1 MFDNWDTDDGQV
13 PALSVDQQIEAL
25 KRVIES
31 VQGFAL
37 WLVIALAVVLIAA
50 ALIVKFRFPGRMRGF
65 ALTATGI
72 VVGCAAGLISV
83 ILYMQISRMA
93 LQGEINLYFWLIVGL
108 FAYLFAAVLANLF
121 VHLFAKKAFKPVLW
135 GTLALFAAYVVVILC
150 LFPTQEGYE
159 PKNNALY
166 IVLTVVLVAAVLVL
180 AVLFDRKKGSA
191 SDTKQLAYAGVCIA
205 TAFALSY
212 VKFFSLPMGGSVTLV
227 SMLPIMLYAYMFG
240 AKRGVLVGVIY
251 GLLQCIQSPQ
261 IYEPVQVLLDY
272 PIAFGAL
279 GLAGIFKG
287 MKGLK
292 GNMLLE
298 FVLGMVVACVGRYV
312 SHVLSGYFVFY
323 SWSVFEA
330 GKELLYS
337 LAYNAFI
344 FVDLALDV
352 LVGAALLSSGAMRR
366 QIASVNPPLAEEK
379 PEQTA

>member
-50 ALIVKFRFPGRMRGF
+50 ALIVKFRFPDRMRGF

-287 MKGLK
+287 MKGLN
-292 GNMLLE
+292 GNILLE
-298 FVLGMVVACVGRYV
+298 IVLGMVVACVGRYV

>member
-50 ALIVKFRFPGRMRGF
+50 ALIVKFRFPDKMRGF

-166 IVLTVVLVAAVLVL
+166 IVLTVVLVAAILVL

-298 FVLGMVVACVGRYV
+298 FVLGMAVACVGRYV

>member
-261 IYEPVQVLLDY
+261 IFEPVQVLLDY

>member
-1 MFDNWDTDDGQV
+1 MFDKWDTDDGQV

-312 SHVLSGYFVFY
+312 SHVLSGYFVFC

>member
-166 IVLTVVLVAAVLVL
+166 IVLTVVLVAAILVL

-366 QIASVNPPLAEEK
+366 QIASVNPPLAEEQ

>member
-366 QIASVNPPLAEEK
+366 QIASVNPPLAEEQ

>member
-50 ALIVKFRFPGRMRGF
+50 ALIVKFRFPDRMRGF

-83 ILYMQISRMA
+83 ILYIQISRMA

-166 IVLTVVLVAAVLVL
+166 IVLTVVLVAAILVL

>member
-83 ILYMQISRMA
+83 ILYIQISRMA

-298 FVLGMVVACVGRYV
+298 FVLGMVVACVGMRGQIRFPRAQRV
-312 SHVLSGYFVFY
+312 FRVLF
-323 SWSVFEA
+323 
-330 GKELLYS
+330 
-337 LAYNAFI
+337 
-344 FVDLALDV
+344 
-352 LVGAALLSSGAMRR
+352 LVGVRGGQR
-366 QIASVNPPLAEEK
+366 
-379 PEQTA
+379 TAVQPGV

>member
-50 ALIVKFRFPGRMRGF
+50 ALIVKFRFPGKMRGF

-72 VVGCAAGLISV
+72 VVGCAVGLISV

-366 QIASVNPPLAEEK
+366 QIASVNPPLAEEQ

>member
-166 IVLTVVLVAAVLVL
+166 IVLTVVLVAAILVL

-227 SMLPIMLYAYMFG
+227 SMLPIRLYAYMFG

-379 PEQTA
+379 PEHTA

>member
-272 PIAFGAL
+272 PIAFGTL

-323 SWSVFEA
+323 SWSVFDA

-337 LAYNAFI
+337 LAYNSFI

-366 QIASVNPPLAEEK
+366 QIASVNPPLAEEQ

>member
-166 IVLTVVLVAAVLVL
+166 IVLTVVLVAAILVL

>member
-65 ALTATGI
+65 ALSATGI

-366 QIASVNPPLAEEK
+366 QIASVNPPLAEEQ

>member
-379 PEQTA
+379 PEHTA

>member
-50 ALIVKFRFPGRMRGF
+50 ALIVKFRFPDKMRGF

-166 IVLTVVLVAAVLVL
+166 IVLTVVLVAAILVL

-366 QIASVNPPLAEEK
+366 QIASVNPPLAEEQ